1 MAGRR
6 RRWRRGLSEGGAQR
20 QVRRGDRWL
29 HRAGAFLQQATCNNG
44 SQQKFTA
51 TPTGTSGVYTVKSV
65 LSGHCVDVDG
75 AATADG
81 ARLLQWNCQNS
92 TNQQWRFTLA

>member
-1 MAGRR
+1 M
-6 RRWRRGLSEGGAQR
+6 
-20 QVRRGDRWL
+20 
-29 HRAGAFLQQATCNNG
+29 
-44 SQQKFTA
+44 
-51 TPTGTSGVYTVKSV
+51 KSV